1 MLKLKSGCL
10 QMFVVFVPFFQQL
23 DPIQICEV
31 QQNDALAG
39 PEACQV
45 RRHKPATLKDVER
58 WKMLNQNLKEVE
70 RWKMLTWALQ
80 FCSVFGSDDIGLLAG
95 CDFIGLMMYVS
106 VKILIL

>member
-1 MLKLKSGCL
+1 
-10 QMFVVFVPFFQQL
+10 MFVVFVPFFQQL

-58 WKMLNQNLKEVE
+58 WKMLNQNLRE
-70 RWKMLTWALQ
+70 R
-80 FCSVFGSDDIGLLAG
+80 DIIYLRDAVNPGM
-95 CDFIGLMMYVS
+95 F
-106 VKILIL
+106 

>member
-1 MLKLKSGCL
+1 
-10 QMFVVFVPFFQQL
+10 MFVVFVPFFQQL

-58 WKMLNQNLKEVE
+58 WKMLNQNLRE
-70 RWKMLTWALQ
+70 RERYYIPERRGEPGDVLKPGAK
-80 FCSVFGSDDIGLLAG
+80 FHRAKSC
-95 CDFIGLMMYVS
+95 
-106 VKILIL
+106 

>member
-1 MLKLKSGCL
+1 M
-10 QMFVVFVPFFQQL
+10 
-23 DPIQICEV
+23 
-31 QQNDALAG
+31 
-39 PEACQV
+39 
-45 RRHKPATLKDVER
+45 LKDVER

-80 FCSVFGSDDIGLLAG
+80 FCSVFGSDDIDGLLAG